1 MQIHGPTF
9 RMPVLRRGYT
19 MKSGI
24 KDMNA
29 IDKLTFAYLI
39 MLKSETEE
47 ELKICIDAARI
58 LAVDVHPED
67 ISLAKE
73 RARTL
78 CGTK

>member
-1 MQIHGPTF
+1 
-9 RMPVLRRGYT
+9 

-29 IDKLTFAYLI
+29 IDNLTFAYLI

-47 ELKICIDAARI
+47 ELKICVDAARI
-58 LAVDVHPED
+58 LAENVHPED
-67 ISLAKE
+67 VSLAEE

>member
-1 MQIHGPTF
+1 
-9 RMPVLRRGYT
+9 

-29 IDKLTFAYLI
+29 IDKLTFAYVM

-47 ELKICIDAARI
+47 ELKICVDAARI
-58 LAVDVHPED
+58 LAENVHPED
-67 ISLAKE
+67 VSLAEE

-78 CGTK
+78 CSMKS

>member
-1 MQIHGPTF
+1 
-9 RMPVLRRGYT
+9 

-47 ELKICIDAARI
+47 ELKICVDAARI
-58 LAVDVHPED
+58 LAENVHPED
-67 ISLAKE
+67 VSLAGE

-78 CGTK
+78 CSMKS

>member
-24 KDMNA
+24 KNMYP
-29 IDKLTFAYLI
+29 IDRLTFAYLI

-47 ELKICIDAARI
+47 ELKISVDAARI
-58 LAVDVHPED
+58 LAENVHPED
-67 ISLAKE
+67 VSLAEE